1 MHHRRAARARAG
13 YFQQPMIPA
22 DFGYSPL
29 GALAAIALALALAT
43 VLYAL
48 TVWPLETLGW
58 LGMAVAVRFAGRH
71 PIEALF
77 RR

>member
-1 MHHRRAARARAG
+1 MHHRPTARTRAG
-13 YFQQPMIPA
+13 TFQQPMIPA

-29 GALAAIALALALAT
+29 GALAAIALAVGLAT

-58 LGMAVAVRFAGRH
+58 LGMAAAVRFVGRH